1 MSQPSGEKFLQW
13 GCVGKAHVR
22 QVNMQVM
29 RKYRRLC
36 IAHTRSEL
44 VIYESC
50 MPDPSAFDALCR
62 AFAERMAIVNKPLA

>member
-1 MSQPSGEKFLQW
+1 
-13 GCVGKAHVR
+13 
-22 QVNMQVM
+22 MQVM